1 MVSINKFPDSL
12 NNIPDPPKE
21 LFYLGNIDLLY
32 SQRIMAIVGARKITE
47 RGQKIT
53 QEITKDL
60 VKKNYVII
68 SGMALGVDGVA
79 HFSAINNGGKTIA
92 VLGAGIDVIY
102 PPQHKDLYHQ
112 IIDSSGLILSEY
124 GPGVTVTREKFPAR
138 NRIVS
143 GLSCGV
149 IIIEGA
155 IKSGSLIT
163 ARLALDQGKDV
174 FAVPG
179 SEGTDFLIDQGAT
192 PILLS

>member
-32 SQRIMAIVGARKITE
+32 SQKIMAIVGARKITE

-68 SGMALGVDGVA
+68 SGMALGVDSVA

-192 PILLS
+192 SICV